1 MLQISQNLKNG
12 KIEIVDVPIPSCKKN
27 GVIVKTIFSCV
38 SMGTES
44 MKVRTGKMNIIE
56 KAKEKPEQVKQVLN
70 TIKQLGIISTYRKVM
85 NKLDSLS
92 PLGYS
97 LSGIVVE
104 TGSNVNT
111 LKIGDKVACGGGN
124 YATHSEFNYIPEN
137 LCVKLKNSI
146 NMKYASM
153 ATIGAIAIQGLRQAN
168 LQFGETIGIVGMG
181 LIGQLML
188 QISKASGFKVLAI
201 DIDPERVELSLK
213 HGASSG
219 AIFGKDNLKEI
230 SLDMTEGFGL
240 DAVFLASSTKS
251 NAPVEIIPEIIR
263 DRGRIVDIGITN
275 LDIPWQPYYDK
286 ELNISMS
293 RSYGPGRYDP
303 LYEEHSIDYPISYV
317 RFTEQR
323 NMRTFIDLV
332 ESERMDLDYIISK
345 EIDFSESDKF
355 YNNLYVEKNKY
366 LSVVFRYKE
375 DKNIDLKSE
384 RTIIN
389 DKKIELKKI
398 VVGCIGAGNFAKT
411 MLFPELKKVKDVT
424 FYSLSTSTGIS
435 AKDSMKKFNFTK
447 ITTDPEEL
455 LKDKNINLLMVLT
468 RHSTHSKYVIEG
480 LKRDL
485 FVYTEKPLC
494 IDEDQLKEIDDVYKK
509 SKGDIFVGYNRRFSP
524 YIIKMKNFFEK
535 MEQPKHIYYRVNAGY
550 LEKTNWYND
559 FEEGNRFIGEGGH
572 FVDTCL
578 FLINKKPIALYA
590 SFIGLGRTDEKNKD
604 NISLTID
611 FEDGSVANIL
621 YYTFGDKS
629 LPKEYVEI
637 SSGMQTAVL
646 ENFKR
651 LTFYRNGS
659 EKKINILSSGKG
671 HKEEMFHLSDILLGK
686 RKNPFD
692 FEYLKTVSLITFKAI
707 ESANKGVRFE
717 I

>member
-12 KIEIVDVPIPSCKKN
+12 KVELVDVPIPSCKKN

-44 MKVRTGKMNIIE
+44 MKVRTGKMNIIQ
-56 KAKEKPEQVKQVLN
+56 KAKEKPEQVKQVID
-70 TIKQLGIISTYRKVM
+70 TVKQLGVISTYRKVM

-137 LCVKLKNSI
+137 LCVKLKDNT

-168 LQFGETIGIVGMG
+168 LQFGETVGIIGMG

-188 QISKASGFKVLAI
+188 QISKATGFKVLAI
-201 DIDPERVELSLK
+201 DIDKERVELSLK
-213 HGASSG
+213 HGASRG
-219 AIFGKDNLKEI
+219 AILGEDNLKEI

-251 NAPVEIIPEIIR
+251 NGPVEIIPEIIR
-263 DRGRIVDIGITN
+263 DRGRVVDIGITN

-286 ELNISMS
+286 ELNIFMS

-332 ESERMDLDYIISK
+332 ESEKMDLDYIISK

-355 YNNLYVEKNKY
+355 YNNLSDEKNKY
-366 LSVVFRYKE
+366 LSVVFKYKKE
-375 DKNIDLKSE
+375 DIDLKSE
-384 RTIIN
+384 RTLIS
-389 DKKIELKKI
+389 DKKSEPKKI

-411 MLFPELKKVKDVT
+411 MLLPELKKIKDLS
-424 FYSLSTSTGIS
+424 FYYLSTSTGIS
-435 AKDSMKKFNFTK
+435 AKDSMKKFNFYK
-447 ITTDPEEL
+447 ITTDPQEL
-455 LKDKNINLLMVLT
+455 LKDENVNLLMILT

-494 IDEDQLKEIDDVYKK
+494 IDEVELKEIENIYKK

-524 YIIKMKNFFEK
+524 YILKMKDFFEK
-535 MEQPKHIYYRVNAGY
+535 IEQPKHIYYRINAGY

-559 FEEGNRFIGEGGH
+559 FEEGNRFIGESGH

-590 SFIGLGRTDEKNKD
+590 TYIGLGRTDEKNKD

-629 LPKEYVEI
+629 LPKEYIEI
-637 SSGMQTAVL
+637 SSGMQTAIL
-646 ENFKR
+646 ENFKK
-651 LTFYRNGS
+651 LVFYKKGS
-659 EKKINILSSGKG
+659 AKKINILSSGKG
-671 HKEEMFHLSDILLGK
+671 HKEEMFYLSDILLGK
-686 RKNPFD
+686 KKNPFS